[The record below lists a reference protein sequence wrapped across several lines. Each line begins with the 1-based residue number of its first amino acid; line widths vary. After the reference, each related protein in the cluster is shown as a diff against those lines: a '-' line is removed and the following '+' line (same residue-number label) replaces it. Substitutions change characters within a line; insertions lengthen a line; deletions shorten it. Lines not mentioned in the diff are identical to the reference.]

1 MGTKLLKNSF
11 QRGFAILLIY
21 TTFSGCEKT
30 DLCNDNF
37 TPPFDLNVKLES
49 TNPKQGIGKNS
60 VGFIKFRQNPDPAKI
75 ITLDTWIANLQPN
88 HDYLLQRA
96 VNPVA
101 DPNCT
106 STAWLTLGKGLTPQ
120 AIYTDAKG
128 NGQEYLFRDITAAT
142 TGAQFRIH
150 FQIID
155 AVTLATVLTSDCYM
169 YEVR

>member
-1 MGTKLLKNSF
+1 MGTKKLKTTLL
-11 QRGFAILLIY
+11 RGFVFLLIY
-21 TTFSGCEKT
+21 VTFSGCEKT
-30 DLCNDNF
+30 NPWNDDF
-37 TPPFDLNVKLES
+37 TPPFDLNVKLQS
-49 TNPKQGIGKNS
+49 TNPKLGFGKNP
-60 VGFIKFRQNPDPAKI
+60 VGFIKFRQDPDPAKI

-106 STAWLTLGKGLTPQ
+106 SIGWLTLGKGLTPQ
-120 AIYTDAKG
+120 AIHTDAKG
-128 NGQEYLFRDITAAT
+128 NGQENLFRDITAAT

-150 FQIID
+150 FQVID
-155 AVTLATVLTSDCYM
+155 AVTLTPVLSSDCYM